1 MVLHRTLKV
10 AVAAVV
16 TLVSIIPTA
25 VAEEIAQAAH
35 IEAEIAGSCYS
46 QGCSTLSI
54 EFPVEER
61 IGSGESGS
69 ISILTEC

>member
-35 IEAEIAGSCYS
+35 IEDGDCRVLLLCGRRLRLFLDGVWRRYLVA
-46 QGCSTLSI
+46 SI
-54 EFPVEER
+54 
-61 IGSGESGS
+61 
-69 ISILTEC
+69 